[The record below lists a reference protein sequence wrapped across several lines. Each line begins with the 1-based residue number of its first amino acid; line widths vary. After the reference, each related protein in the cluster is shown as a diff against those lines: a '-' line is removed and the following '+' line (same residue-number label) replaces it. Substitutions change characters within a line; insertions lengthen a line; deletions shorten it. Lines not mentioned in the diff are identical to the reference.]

1 MITVEVFLKILFNK
15 FLLKFAK
22 LLDPERAHFISLLY
36 LKFNFLNKLFF
47 KKDFK
52 SLNTTFCN
60 IKLKNPIGVAAGLDK
75 NAESIKG
82 LFNLGVSLV
91 EVGAVTPKIQYGN
104 RKPRVFRLNS
114 DFAIINRLGFN
125 NLGMRR
131 VKKNLKK
138 NIGYGALGLNVG
150 ANKYSEDKISDF
162 IDVISYFSNDVD
174 YFTINISSPNTH
186 GLRNFQKK
194 KHLEELLSR
203 VTTNKKLKKIRKPI
217 LIKISPDLVDQD
229 LKTIVNL
236 CKIYRIAG
244 IIATNTTINR
254 EYDLKSSYAQN
265 HGGLSGKPLFNQSN
279 IILAK
284 LYFFSKGTIPL
295 IGVGGVFS
303 GEDAYK
309 KICIGASI
317 VQLYTAFAFK
327 GPLVFREILE
337 DLNKLVKKDGY
348 GHISEA
354 VGSKNY
360 QFLVDE
366 TDRSIFG

>member
-1 MITVEVFLKILFNK
+1 MKILFNK

-47 KKDFK
+47 EKDFK
-52 SLNTTFCN
+52 NLNTTFCN

-131 VKKNLKK
+131 VKNNLKK

-150 ANKYSEDKISDF
+150 ANKDSTDKISDF

-186 GLRNFQKK
+186 GLRNFQKE

-203 VTTNKKLKKIRKPI
+203 VTTNKELNKIRKPI

-229 LKTIVNL
+229 LKIIVNL

-254 EYDLKSSYAQN
+254 EYDLKSSCAENY
-265 HGGLSGKPLFNQSN
+265 GGLSGKPLFNQSN

-303 GEDAYK
+303 GADAYK

-327 GPLVFREILE
+327 GPLVFKEILE

-348 GHISEA
+348 RHISEA

>member
-1 MITVEVFLKILFNK
+1 LKILFNK
-15 FLLKFAK
+15 ILLEFAK

-47 KKDFK
+47 KKKFK

-60 IKLKNPIGVAAGLDK
+60 INLENPIGVAAGLDK
-75 NAESIKG
+75 NAEAIRG
-82 LFNLGVSLV
+82 LFNLGVSLI

-125 NLGMRR
+125 NLGM
-131 VKKNLKK
+131 KKVRSNLKK

-150 ANKYSEDKISDF
+150 ANKDSENKISDF
-162 IDVISYFSNDVD
+162 IEVISYFSNEVD

-186 GLRNFQKK
+186 GLRNLQKEK
-194 KHLEELLSR
+194 NLEELLSR
-203 VTTNKKLKKIRKPI
+203 ITINNELKKIKKPI
-217 LIKISPDLVDQD
+217 LIKISPDLTDEN
-229 LKTIVNL
+229 LKKIVNL

-244 IIATNTTINR
+244 IVATNTTINR
-254 EYDLKSSYAQN
+254 EYDLKSSCAEN
-265 HGGLSGKPLFNQSN
+265 NGGLSGKPLFNQSN

-284 LYFFSKGTIPL
+284 LYFLSKGTIPL
-295 IGVGGVFS
+295 IGVGGIFS

-327 GPLVFREILE
+327 GPLVFSEILE
-337 DLNKLVKKDGY
+337 DLNTLVKKDGY
-348 GHISEA
+348 KNISEA

>member
-1 MITVEVFLKILFNK
+1 MKILFNK
-15 FLLKFAK
+15 FILKLAK

-36 LKFNFLNKLFF
+36 LKFNFLNKVFF
-47 KKDFK
+47 KKDYK
-52 SLNTTFCN
+52 SLNTTLCN

-75 NAESIKG
+75 NAEAIKG
-82 LFNLGVSLV
+82 LFSLGVGSV
-91 EVGAVTPKIQYGN
+91 EVGAVTPYTQYGN

-125 NLGMRR
+125 NLGMRKVR
-131 VKKNLKK
+131 SNLKK
-138 NIGYGALGLNVG
+138 NTDYGVLGINVG
-150 ANKYSEDKISDF
+150 ANKDSEDRISDF
-162 IDVISYFSNDVD
+162 IEVISYFSNDVD

-186 GLRNFQKK
+186 GLRNLQKEK
-194 KHLEELLSR
+194 NLEELLSR
-203 VTTNKKLKKIRKPI
+203 VTMNKEVKKIRKPI
-217 LIKISPDLVDQD
+217 LIKISPDLEDQD
-229 LKTIVNL
+229 LKKIVNL

-244 IIATNTTINR
+244 IIATNTSISR
-254 EYDLKSSYAQN
+254 EYNLKSGCAN
-265 HGGLSGKPLFNQSN
+265 NNGGLSGKPLFNQSN

-284 LYFFSKGTIPL
+284 LYFLSKGTIPL

-327 GPLVFREILE
+327 GPSVFSKILE

-348 GHISEA
+348 KQISEA

-360 QFLVDE
+360 QFLIDE

>member
-1 MITVEVFLKILFNK
+1 MKILFNK
-15 FLLKFAK
+15 ILLEFAK

-47 KKDFK
+47 KKKFK

-60 IKLKNPIGVAAGLDK
+60 INLENPIGVAAGLDK
-75 NAESIKG
+75 NAEAIRG
-82 LFNLGVSLV
+82 LFNLGVSLI

-125 NLGMRR
+125 NLGM
-131 VKKNLKK
+131 KKVRSNLKK

-150 ANKYSEDKISDF
+150 ANKDSENKISDF
-162 IDVISYFSNDVD
+162 IEVISYFSNEVD

-186 GLRNFQKK
+186 GLRNLQKEK
-194 KHLEELLSR
+194 NLEELLSR
-203 VTTNKKLKKIRKPI
+203 ITINNELKKIKKPI
-217 LIKISPDLVDQD
+217 LIKISPDLTDEN
-229 LKTIVNL
+229 LKKIVNL

-244 IIATNTTINR
+244 IVATNTTINR
-254 EYDLKSSYAQN
+254 EYDLKSSCAEN
-265 HGGLSGKPLFNQSN
+265 NGGLSGKPLFNQSN

-284 LYFFSKGTIPL
+284 LYFLSKGTIPL
-295 IGVGGVFS
+295 IGVGGIFS

-327 GPLVFREILE
+327 GPLVFSEILE
-337 DLNKLVKKDGY
+337 DLNTLVKKDGY
-348 GHISEA
+348 KNISEA

>member
-1 MITVEVFLKILFNK
+1 MKILFNK
-15 FLLKFAK
+15 FLLKLAK
-22 LLDPERAHFISLLY
+22 LLDPERAHFFSLQY
-36 LKFNFLNKLFF
+36 LKFNFLNKYFF
-47 KKDFK
+47 TKDFK

-60 IKLKNPIGVAAGLDK
+60 INLKNPIGIAAGLDK
-75 NAESIKG
+75 NAEAIRG

-125 NLGMRR
+125 NLGMKK
-131 VKKNLKK
+131 VKSNLKK

-150 ANKYSEDKISDF
+150 ANKDSADRILDF
-162 IDVISYFSNDVD
+162 INVISYFANDVD
-174 YFTINISSPNTH
+174 YFTINISSPNTY
-186 GLRNFQKK
+186 GLRNLQTEKN
-194 KHLEELLSR
+194 LEELLSR
-203 VTTNKKLKKIRKPI
+203 MTMSKELKKIRKPI
-217 LIKISPDLVDQD
+217 LIKIAPDLVDKD

-254 EYDLKSSYAQN
+254 EYDLKSRYAGN
-265 HGGLSGKPLFNQSN
+265 NGGLSGKPLFNQSN

-284 LYFFSKGTIPL
+284 LYFISKGTIPL

-327 GPLVFREILE
+327 GPLVFSEILE
-337 DLNKLVKKDGY
+337 DLNTLVKKDGY
-348 GHISEA
+348 SHISEA